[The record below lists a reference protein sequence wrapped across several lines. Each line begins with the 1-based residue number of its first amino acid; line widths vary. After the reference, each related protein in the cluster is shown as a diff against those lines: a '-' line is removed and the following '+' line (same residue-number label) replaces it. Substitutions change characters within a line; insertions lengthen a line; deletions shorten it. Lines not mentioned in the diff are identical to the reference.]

1 MSAEN
6 TLESLRRFCFESSG
20 DASGQTWQGN
30 AGTYQWTRGKT
41 AADGIVNGVVR
52 KLVGTDVSGSQIWAV
67 AGSFKIS
74 PTGAILRFTGLPKKL
89 QTQLTQPISVET
101 REISTVPAVV

>member
-6 TLESLRRFCFESSG
+6 TLESLKRFCELSTG
-20 DASGQTWQGN
+20 DPAGQTWQGN
-30 AGTYQWTRGKT
+30 NGTYHWNRGKT

-52 KLVGTDVSGSQIWAV
+52 KLAGTDINGGQIWAV

-89 QTQLTQPISVET
+89 QTQLEQPISVET
-101 REISTVPAVV
+101 VETTVVTAVV